1 MKKRHSNRIDHFTFG
16 DLMLHLVMILFSVIS
31 LYPFIITFMASI
43 SSEQSIIEHGYQ
55 LIPAE
60 FSSLAY
66 KTVFADGSVYSGYLV
81 TIFVTFVG
89 TLLSLIVTALAGYA
103 LSNSKL
109 RYRNAIS
116 MYFYIPT
123 VFSAGLVPWYLVC
136 TQILKLQ
143 NTVWALILPSLVSS
157 FNIFLMRNY
166 FKTIPSALIEAA
178 EIDGC
183 GPFRTAAVVV
193 MPLAKPII
201 ATITLFVGLGYWNN
215 WSNALYFVDKKQLY
229 PLQYMLYRIENVISF
244 IRENGAMGNIQV
256 PSQTFQLATMF
267 VTIGPILLLYPF
279 IQKYFVKGIMVGAV
293 KG

>member
-1 MKKRHSNRIDHFTFG
+1 MKKSLNSQFTIG
-16 DLMLHLVMILFSVIS
+16 DFFLHLFMLALAIFC
-31 LYPFIITFMASI
+31 LYPFVVTFMTSI
-43 SSEQSIIEHGYQ
+43 SSEQSIINNGYV
-55 LIPAE
+55 LIPEE
-60 FSSLAY
+60 FSTLAY
-66 KTVFADGSVYSGYLV
+66 ETVFRDGSVYTGYMV
-81 TIFVTFVG
+81 TIFVTVVG
-89 TLLSLIVTALAGYA
+89 TLLSLLITALAGYA
-103 LSNSKL
+103 MSISKV

-136 TQILKLQ
+136 TQYLHLQ
-143 NTVWALILPSLVSS
+143 NTIWALILPSLTSS

-166 FKTIPSALIEAA
+166 FKTIPASLIEAA

-183 GPFRTAAVVV
+183 GPFRTAMVVV
-193 MPLAKPII
+193 LPLAKPII

-215 WSNALYFVDKKQLY
+215 WSNALYFVDEKNLY
-229 PLQYMLYRIENVISF
+229 PLQYMLYRIENIINF
-244 IRENGAMGNIQV
+244 IRENGVMGNMQV